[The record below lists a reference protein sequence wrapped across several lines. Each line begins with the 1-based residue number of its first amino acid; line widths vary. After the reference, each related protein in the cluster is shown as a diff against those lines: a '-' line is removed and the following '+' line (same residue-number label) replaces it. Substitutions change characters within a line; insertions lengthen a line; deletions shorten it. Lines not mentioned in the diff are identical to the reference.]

1 MIIYLLVELGCGQ
14 TTYENCTY
22 FVSSGTVDAGECR
35 LRVCQCSDNIC
46 QLRLDFDTFVLNQP
60 DTCNFKTVSHYH
72 VLIWKIIALT
82 SFFLATTSVAKIGG
96 KSVYEKGQCQTDI
109 FSVTAPGN
117 NAPPVICGTNT
128 GEHSK

>member
-60 DTCNFKTVSHYH
+60 DTCNFKSTYFTLSCTYISIV
-72 VLIWKIIALT
+72 V
-82 SFFLATTSVAKIGG
+82 
-96 KSVYEKGQCQTDI
+96 
-109 FSVTAPGN
+109 
-117 NAPPVICGTNT
+117 GTYN
-128 GEHSK
+128 ENI